1 MAKLLLIH
9 NHNTTSVN
17 IEHFQIVLQCM
28 SQGKPAPE
36 LSWQDEHGNPIEAAV
51 NSSSVRHG
59 MDLFRTISDLP
70 LTARRTGTRHRRI
83 VVAISVNTQAYNLPK
98 SCNHPDHYPTALRG
112 GHSSTIV
119 CLAQNFAETK
129 SSSVSLIVHYRYPS
143 NIFNSTS

>member
-1 MAKLLLIH
+1 
-9 NHNTTSVN
+9 
-17 IEHFQIVLQCM
+17 M

-36 LSWQDEHGNPIEAAV
+36 LSWQDEHRNPIEAAV

-83 VVAISVNTQAYNLPK
+83 VVAISVNTQADNLPK
-98 SCNHPDHYPTALRG
+98 SCKHLTTIPPALQG

-143 NIFNSTS
+143 SIYTLSKWISSF

>member
-1 MAKLLLIH
+1 
-9 NHNTTSVN
+9 
-17 IEHFQIVLQCM
+17 M

-83 VVAISVNTQAYNLPK
+83 VVVNTSAADDPSVSKFLCLCSLSKYRVAIILTTIP
-98 SCNHPDHYPTALRG
+98 PALRG

-143 NIFNSTS
+143 TIYTSTI